1 MLAKVTLTR
10 STEIARCM
18 ATAMAAKGATTTAPE
33 TAGAT
38 TTFTA
43 TTTKTTAFATATALR
58 TLRRFWLQALDH
70 GYGNTLVGQRFD
82 GAHFHAITMFGKG
95 NGFTGTTGTA
105 GTADT
110 VHVVFSLH
118 RQAEVENVRNGGHVD
133 TAGSDVGRHE
143 NSYMAAT

>member
-1 MLAKVTLTR
+1 
-10 STEIARCM
+10 M
-18 ATAMAAKGATTTAPE
+18 ATEGTTTTA
-33 TAGAT
+33 TRA
-38 TTFTA
+38 
-43 TTTKTTAFATATALR
+43 TTAFTTATKATLGTFRRLR
-58 TLRRFWLQALDH
+58 LQTRYH
-70 GYGNTLVGQRFD
+70 GYGDTLIGQRFD
-82 GAHFHAITMFGKG
+82 GTHFHAITMFGKG

-118 RQAEVENVRNGGHVD
+118 RQTEVENVRNGGHVD